1 MANDAVQN
9 LVPPAEQVR
18 RILAKPIP
26 ASWHPSTLSREFYLD
41 LIEAIVRHA
50 EPWVDAEGAVIDP
63 VLHREYNQSSPRFA
77 SSCAVLLR
85 FGRCREFREKLYRVM
100 DYCCAA
106 LGHADSV
113 NRSPDFWMREL
124 STAYFCLRTIAPEE
138 RLALWRR
145 DLGRVIPEKNYKI
158 VSPDPSILHTFHN
171 WAIYSASGEVMR
183 EAFGIPGPEGELWGK
198 RFFDEY
204 VRHQLWR
211 FNEYGMYRD
220 PGDPITYDIT
230 TRLQL
235 EAALA
240 AGYDGIWR
248 DGLRRILD
256 DAMLAT
262 LLFLPPS
269 GQVPFGGRSSQFY
282 FQEGIVCAL
291 CELAAARY
299 KERDPRLAGAFKR
312 QAHLSALAVRPGLLR
327 SDGKLFHIKN
337 FFPVETHHGCDGY
350 GHFSV
355 YLLFA
360 GSVFALA
367 ALFADD
373 TVAEA
378 PAVSESGG
386 FAFALTDN
394 FYKLFLND
402 GGSYLEF
409 DLKPNPDHDAC
420 GLGRVL
426 MKDLPWGLLPVL
438 PFAQHPAYSFALGIA
453 PNSSAAAIAP
463 EWCDRTGTL
472 RRLAEWD
479 GESGQLR
486 ETAPGVR
493 QVVFHAWDAEAV
505 YTVVPH
511 GEGRLEL
518 DLALSGDARDAALIV
533 PVLKYDGEN
542 RPVTKLQASGFTSV
556 MAGKKLTVTSDG
568 DAAEW
573 GGSATNRTGEYDL
586 VRLPFRG
593 ETLSMELHTGP
604 EAI

>member
-1 MANDAVQN
+1 MTNDITQNHGFLAELVQ
-9 LVPPAEQVR
+9 
-18 RILAKPIP
+18 RILAEPIP
-26 ASWHPSTLSREFYLD
+26 ASWRSSTLSREFYLD
-41 LIEAIVRHA
+41 LVEAVVRHA

-63 VLHREYNQSSPRFA
+63 VLQREYNQSSPRFA
-77 SSCAVLLR
+77 SSCAALLR
-85 FGRCREFREKLYRVM
+85 FGRCREFREKLFHVM
-100 DYCCAA
+100 DHCCAA
-106 LGHADSV
+106 LGHSDSV
-113 NRSPDFWMREL
+113 NRSSDFWMREL
-124 STAYFCLRTIAPEE
+124 STAYFCLQAIAPEE
-138 RLALWRR
+138 RLAQWRR
-145 DLGRVIPEKNYKI
+145 DLSKVIPEKNYKI
-158 VSPDPSILHTFHN
+158 VSPDPAMRHTFHN
-171 WAIYSASGEVMR
+171 WAIYSASGEAMR
-183 EAFGIPGPEGELWGK
+183 EAFGIPGPKGELWGK

-248 DGLRRILD
+248 DGLRRNLD

-291 CELAAARY
+291 CELAAARC
-299 KERDPRLAGAFKR
+299 KECDPRLAGAFKR

-327 SDGKLFHIKN
+327 DDGKLFHIKN

-350 GHFSV
+350 GQFAV

-373 TVAEA
+373 TVTEA
-378 PAVSESGG
+378 PALSETGG
-386 FAFALTDN
+386 FAFALTNN
-394 FYKLFLND
+394 FYKLFLNE

-420 GLGRVL
+420 GLGRIL
-426 MKDLPWGLLPVL
+426 MKNLPWGLLPVL
-438 PFAQHPAYSFALGIA
+438 PFAQRPLYSFAPGIA
-453 PNSSAAAIAP
+453 PNSFAAAIAP
-463 EWCDRTGTL
+463 EWHDRIGTL

-479 GESGQLR
+479 GESGQFR
-486 ETAPGVR
+486 ETVPSVR
-493 QVVFHAWDAEAV
+493 QVVFHAWDAEVV
-505 YTVVPH
+505 YSVIPH
-511 GEGRLEL
+511 SESHLEIEL
-518 DLALSGDARDAALIV
+518 ELSGDVQDAALIV
-533 PVLKYDGEN
+533 PVLRYDGEN
-542 RPVTKLQASGFTSV
+542 RPITKLQESGFTSF
-556 MAGKKLTVTSDG
+556 MTGKKLTVASDG
-568 DAAEW
+568 DYS
-573 GGSATNRTGEYDL
+573 GSY
-586 VRLPFRG
+586 
-593 ETLSMELHTGP
+593 S
-604 EAI
+604 